1 MKKITILALH
11 LNYGGIERFITNLA
25 NSLSDNYEIEIVSTY
40 KILDKPFFRLN
51 NNVKVKYLTE
61 LKPNRDVLKR
71 KLKRFNLFGFIK
83 ELIKSIM
90 KNKLS
95 LCSFQ
100 TQEFFNNFEMNI
112 EPKPDSVLRVFLSI
126 KKLDYLV
133 AVSNKMYEDYKAYSN
148 IPVIYIPNS
157 IESMPKT
164 VSKLNT
170 ENIITV
176 GRLEKVKGFEDLI
189 DIFKIIISKNEK
201 IHLNIVG
208 AGSDYD
214 SLNSKIIKLKLQRNV
229 KLLGYKTEE
238 ELDDLYNDSS
248 LYVMTSFSESFGLV
262 LLEAMSHKLPC
273 IAFDSANGAKEI
285 IKNGENGYLIGAR
298 DKEKMANKILNLIN
312 SKQELEYLGNN
323 ALNNSKEYLSKNIKQ
338 KWVDIFEK

>member
-1 MKKITILALH
+1 
-11 LNYGGIERFITNLA
+11 
-25 NSLSDNYEIEIVSTY
+25 
-40 KILDKPFFRLN
+40 
-51 NNVKVKYLTE
+51 
-61 LKPNRDVLKR
+61 
-71 KLKRFNLFGFIK
+71 
-83 ELIKSIM
+83 
-90 KNKLS
+90 
-95 LCSFQ
+95 
-100 TQEFFNNFEMNI
+100 
-112 EPKPDSVLRVFLSI
+112 
-126 KKLDYLV
+126 
-133 AVSNKMYEDYKAYSN
+133 MYEDYKAYSN